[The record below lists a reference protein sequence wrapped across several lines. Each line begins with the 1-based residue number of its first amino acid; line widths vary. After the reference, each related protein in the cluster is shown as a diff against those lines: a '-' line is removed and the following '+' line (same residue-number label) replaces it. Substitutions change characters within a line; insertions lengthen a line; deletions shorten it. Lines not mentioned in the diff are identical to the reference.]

1 MCGENRHRG
10 GSDGRKAL
18 VPESRGA
25 GTGALKLDWAREAPA
40 GRDRRGFPI
49 PALRAWSD
57 SRRSAVPDGPKR
69 FD

>member
-1 MCGENRHRG
+1 MCGNGCHRG

-25 GTGALKLDWAREAPA
+25 GTGAFILFASPWEAPA

-49 PALRAWSD
+49 
-57 SRRSAVPDGPKR
+57 SRRQEPRRGDRSPEDRPD
-69 FD
+69 